1 MTAIVGVLSRK
12 GIAFAA
18 DSAATVTS
26 KSGQK
31 ITHHANKLFSLSK
44 YQPVGIAIYNNLN
57 FLGIPWDSIIKM
69 YRNSQGD
76 KKYNTVSEYVTSFWT
91 YIKKNILPSIKHEQ
105 DAYLREGIERMYA
118 QHKRNALADLGGTV
132 DDANKA
138 EYFAKILEKMNG
150 FVADNT
156 SVAQDYKD
164 YKIQSLEKN
173 AKSIIDEVLKE
184 DLADALCPSNFR
196 QMFVK
201 SVYTLITYDLFG
213 YWSDIYTGL
222 VFFGY
227 GEKELLPACY
237 NYHVNIAMED
247 RIKYSLRYQKT
258 ITTGDASVII
268 PFAQTDVANTVI
280 RSVEDGLRAKFYEN
294 YKNCI
299 VALRDEV
306 VTFIKASGAPADV
319 VDKLNALNVDYYTGL
334 YKDGM
339 DNYIQKEYIEPLVDT
354 VAFLSKEDLAELVE
368 SLVKMT
374 CLKRRITKD
383 NETVGGPVDVAVVTK
398 GDGFIWMKRK
408 HYFDPELN
416 QQFFERYKKN

>member
-31 ITHHANKLFSLSK
+31 ITYHANKLFSLSK

-69 YRNSQGD
+69 YRNSLGD

-91 YIKKNILPSIKHEQ
+91 YLKKNILPSIKHEQ

-118 QHKRNALADLGGTV
+118 QHKRNALAELGETV

-138 EYFAKILEKMNG
+138 EYFAKMLEKMDG
-150 FVADNT
+150 FVADNA

-173 AKSIIDEVLKE
+173 AKSIIDEVLKD
-184 DLADALCPSNFR
+184 DLSDALCPSNFR
-196 QMFVK
+196 HMFVK
-201 SVYTLITYDLFG
+201 SVYTLITYELFG

-374 CLKRRITKD
+374 CLKWSFSKD
-383 NETVGGPVDVAVVTK
+383 NVTVGGPVDVAVVTK